1 MCDTRDSRMTKI
13 ETACESYNDIQNN
26 IERANKDPV
35 CSDGYSNELN
45 IVKVGPLST
54 ITTKVIGENA
64 LSNKMANSSGLITTV
79 NNTLNKQFKL

>member
-1 MCDTRDSRMTKI
+1 MCDTRDSRMTNI
-13 ETACESYNDIQNN
+13 ESTSEFDNDIQHG
-26 IERANKDPV
+26 IEEDEKDPV
-35 CSDGYSNELN
+35 CSDSNSNELN

-79 NNTLNKQFKL
+79 NNTL

>member
-1 MCDTRDSRMTKI
+1 MCDTRNSRMTKI

-26 IERANKDPV
+26 IERDNKDPV

-54 ITTKVIGENA
+54 KTTKVIGENG
-64 LSNKMANSSGLITTV
+64 LSNKMVNSPGMIATV
-79 NNTLNKQFKL
+79 NDTFKNK

>member
-13 ETACESYNDIQNN
+13 ESTSEFDNDIQHG
-26 IERANKDPV
+26 IEEDEKDPV
-35 CSDGYSNELN
+35 CSDGSSNELN

-79 NNTLNKQFKL
+79 NNTL